1 MTPVSLIVLPLKK
14 LRRLILANAPIT
26 DKGVALLCKLDKL
39 EELGLLRTKITAACL
54 PHIRE
59 LKTLA
64 SLDVRE
70 TAIKKSDVKE
80 LRRAMPKLEIF
91 VEHSII
97 QGDSER
103 TQEERPGKGPGAP
116 VVVHRGQKRAR
127 KRHQGR
133 KGKKG

>member
-1 MTPVSLIVLPLKK
+1 M
-14 LRRLILANAPIT
+14 
-26 DKGVALLCKLDKL
+26 ALLCKLDKL

-103 TQEERPGKGPGAP
+103 TEEERPGKGPRCPCRGP
-116 VVVHRGQKRAR
+116 SGPEKGQK
-127 KRHQGR
+127 KTP
-133 KGKKG
+133 GKKGEERVTATKSR